1 MLIVNVIRHK
11 LITTVNITLRIIQAK
26 DLVEK
31 APVVIKTGVKKEEI
45 DAIKKILIDA
55 GATIE
60 IIQDLGRFEELH
72 RALLDLE
79 ILGNRSEM

>member
-60 IIQDLGRFEELH
+60 IIQDLGGFEKLH
-72 RALLDLE
+72 RTLFDLE
-79 ILGNRSEM
+79 ILGN

>member
-60 IIQDLGRFEELH
+60 IIQDLGGFEKLH
-72 RALLDLE
+72 RTLLDLE
-79 ILGNRSEM
+79 ILGN